1 MKMDRNLIRNIC
13 IIAHVD
19 HGKSTLADR
28 LLEITDTIPK
38 SAMRNQVLD
47 TMDLERE
54 RGITIKAHPITM
66 KYKCSDGLEYVLN
79 LIDTPGHVDFSYEV
93 SRSLAACEGAILLVD
108 AAQGVQAQTVSNFHL
123 ATEAGLLII
132 PAVNKIDLPGANV
145 DDTVAELADLAG
157 VAEEDV
163 LKVSAKNGTGV
174 EELLE
179 RVAAA
184 LPPPKGD
191 SSASLKAL
199 IFDSNFDSYKGVLAY
214 VRVFQGT
221 IAAGSRV
228 RFLSTGRSFEVPEV
242 GVFKLSM
249 IPTRSLSAGDVG
261 YLVTGVKDV
270 AEAQVGDTV
279 ADMNDPDARALPG
292 YKPMKSMVFSGMYP
306 ADGEG
311 YDSLKEALSKLRL
324 NDAALSYEP
333 ETSQALGFGFRCG
346 FLGPLHMEI
355 VQERL
360 EREYG
365 LNLIATIPS
374 VRYRAVLAD
383 GELVE
388 VGNPSQMPS
397 VARLDHIEEPYVAL
411 HVVVPG
417 EYVGAIMQLAQDS
430 RGIYVGTHYSE
441 GGMARLEYKLPFSEI
456 VLEFYEK
463 IKSASR
469 GYASY
474 DYEFA
479 EYVSSDLVKM
489 DILLNGETVDALS
502 AILHRSKGYRWG
514 REMTSQLRKLIPR
527 QLFEVAIQASIGSK
541 VVARETITALRKNV
555 TAKCYGGDITRK
567 RKLLE
572 KQREGKRRMKQIGT
586 VEVPQEAFL
595 AVYRSMK

>member
-1 MKMDRNLIRNIC
+1 MDKSLTRNFC

-28 LLEITDTIPK
+28 LLEITRTLPK
-38 SAMRNQVLD
+38 SVMREQVLD

-66 KYKCSDGLEYVLN
+66 KYRCADGKEYVLN

-93 SRSLAACEGAILLVD
+93 SRSLTACEGAVLLVD
-108 AAQGVQAQTVSNFHL
+108 AAQGVQAQTVSNYHL
-123 ATEAGLLII
+123 AVEAGLRLI
-132 PAVNKIDLPGANV
+132 PVVNKIDAVGARTEE
-145 DDTVAELADLAG
+145 TVAELAELTAIP
-157 VAEEDV
+157 EEEV
-163 LKVSAKNGTGV
+163 LKVSAKRGWGV
-174 EELLE
+174 EELLKKVISVVPAPTGE
-179 RVAAA
+179 PDGA
-184 LPPPKGD
+184 
-191 SSASLKAL
+191 LKAL
-199 IFDSNFDSYKGVLAY
+199 IFDSTFDSYKGVLAY
-214 VRVFQGT
+214 IRVFEGT
-221 IAAGSRV
+221 IETGSRAT
-228 RFLSTGRSFEVPEV
+228 FLATRRSFEVPEV
-242 GVFKLSM
+242 GIFRLSM
-249 IPTRSLSAGDVG
+249 IPTRRLSAGDVG
-261 YLVTGVKDV
+261 YLVTGVKVV
-270 AEAQVGDTV
+270 AEAQVGDTI
-279 ADMNDPDARALPG
+279 AHSGDPNPTALPG
-292 YKPMKSMVFSGMYP
+292 YKPMKPMVFSGMYP
-306 ADGEG
+306 ADGQDYE
-311 YDSLKEALSKLRL
+311 SLKEALSKLRL
-324 NDAALSYEP
+324 NDAALTFEP

-374 VRYRAVLAD
+374 VRYRAVLKD
-383 GELVE
+383 GGEVE
-388 VGNPSQMPS
+388 VGNPSQMPKPES
-397 VARLDHIEEPYVAL
+397 LDHIEEPYVSL
-411 HVVVPG
+411 QIVVPG

-430 RGIYVGTHYSE
+430 RGIYVGTHYTD

-456 VLEFYEK
+456 VMEFYDK
-463 IKSASR
+463 LKSASR

-479 EYVSSDLVKM
+479 EYSPSDLVKI

-502 AILHRSKGYRWG
+502 AILHRQRDYRWG
-514 REMTSQLRKLIPR
+514 REMTSQLRRLIPR
-527 QLFEVAIQASIGSK
+527 QLFEVAIQAAVGGR
-541 VVARETITALRKNV
+541 VVARETISPLRKNV

-595 AVYRSMK
+595 SVFRTMK

>member
-1 MKMDRNLIRNIC
+1 MTDRNRVRNLC

-28 LLEITDTIPK
+28 LLEITETLPK
-38 SAMRNQVLD
+38 SAMREQVLD

-66 KYKCSDGLEYVLN
+66 KYKCSDGEEYVFN

-93 SRSLAACEGAILLVD
+93 SRSLAACEGAVLLVD

-123 ATEAGLLII
+123 AVEAGLSII

-145 DDTVAELADLAG
+145 EETVAE
-157 VAEEDV
+157 VAELVGVPDDEV
-163 LKVSAKNGTGV
+163 LRLSAKHGTGV
-174 EELLE
+174 GKLLE
-179 RVAAA
+179 RVAAD

-191 SSASLKAL
+191 RSGALKAL

-214 VRVFQGT
+214 VRVFEGT
-221 IAAGSRV
+221 IEAGSRA
-228 RFLSTGRSFEVPEV
+228 RFLANGRSFEVPEV
-242 GVFKLSM
+242 GIFRLSM
-249 IPTRSLSAGDVG
+249 VPTRTLSAGDVG

-279 ADMNDPDARALPG
+279 ASVKDPKTSALPG

-374 VRYRAVLAD
+374 VRYRAVLKD
-383 GELVE
+383 GKPVE
-388 VGNPSQMPS
+388 VGNPSEMPRPD
-397 VARLDHIEEPYVAL
+397 RLDHIEEPYVTL
-411 HVVVPG
+411 HVVVPS
-417 EYVGAIMQLAQDS
+417 EYVGAIMQLAQES
-430 RGIYVGTHYSE
+430 RGIYVGTHYGE
-441 GGMARLEYKLPFSEI
+441 GGMARLEYRLPFSEI
-456 VLEFYEK
+456 VLEFYDK

-479 EYVSSDLVKM
+479 GYEESDLVKM

-502 AILHRSKGYRWG
+502 AIIHRGKGYRWG

-527 QLFEVAIQASIGSK
+527 QLFEVAIQAAVGGK
-541 VVARETITALRKNV
+541 VVARETISPLRKNV

-595 AVYRSMK
+595 AVYRTMK

>member
-1 MKMDRNLIRNIC
+1 MDRNRIRNLC

-28 LLEITDTIPK
+28 LLEITETLPK
-38 SAMRNQVLD
+38 SAMREQVLD

-66 KYKCSDGLEYVLN
+66 KYKCSDGVEYTLN

-123 ATEAGLLII
+123 ATEAGLCII
-132 PAVNKIDLPGANV
+132 PAVNKIDLPGAKV
-145 DDTVAELADLAG
+145 EETIAELADLAG
-157 VAEEDV
+157 VMEEEV
-163 LKVSAKNGTGV
+163 LQVSAKNGTGV
-174 EELLE
+174 KELLE
-179 RVAAA
+179 RVASD
-184 LPPPKGD
+184 LPPPVGD
-191 SSASLKAL
+191 SGGTLKAL

-214 VRVFQGT
+214 VRVFEGT
-221 IAAGSRV
+221 IEAGSRAK
-228 RFLSTGRSFEVPEV
+228 FLATGRSFEVPEV
-242 GVFKLSM
+242 GIFKLSM
-249 IPTRSLSAGDVG
+249 VPTRSLSAGDVG

-279 ADMNDPDARALPG
+279 ASPSDLNPTALPG
-292 YKPMKSMVFSGMYP
+292 YKPMKSMVFSGLYP

-311 YDSLKEALSKLRL
+311 YDSLKEALSKLKL
-324 NDAALSYEP
+324 NDGALSYEP

-374 VRYRAVLAD
+374 VRYRAVLKD
-383 GELVE
+383 GKFVE
-388 VGNPSQMPS
+388 VGNPSEMPTPD
-397 VARLDHIEEPYVAL
+397 RLEHIEEPNVVL
-411 HVVVPG
+411 HVVVPS

-430 RGIYVGTHYSE
+430 RGIYVGTHYTE
-441 GGMARLEYKLPFSEI
+441 GGIARLEYMLPFSEI
-456 VLEFYEK
+456 VLEFYDK
-463 IKSASR
+463 LKSASR

-474 DYEFA
+474 DYEFS
-479 EYVSSDLVKM
+479 EYTRADLVKI

-502 AILHRSKGYRWG
+502 AIVHRGKGFRWG

-527 QLFEVAIQASIGSK
+527 QLFEVAIQAAVGGKIL
-541 VVARETITALRKNV
+541 ARETISPLRKNV

-572 KQREGKRRMKQIGT
+572 KQKEGKRRMKQIGT

-595 AVYRSMK
+595 AVYRNVK